1 MKVLMF
7 GWEFPPHIS
16 GGLGTACFGLTKEL
30 SKLDVEITFVVPKLK
45 GELSDAPVRL
55 VGAKDILNSGKIDN
69 TQNHVANTASS
80 HLLKYIKINSSLRP
94 YQNVEEY
101 KNYVETIKGE
111 DGSLQVKQNK
121 SNLIDFSGD
130 YGPDLMSEV
139 VRYSWAGRELAQK
152 EQFDVIHAHEWMTFL
167 AGIEAKKISN
177 KPLVVHIH
185 ATEFDRSGENPN
197 RDIYHLEKY
206 GMEMADKVIA
216 VSKRTKNIIVHKYN
230 IDPDKIE
237 VVYNAVEKDD
247 LSQITQL
254 GRARA
259 SREKIVLFLGRIT
272 MQKGPEYFLE
282 AASNVLTQM
291 PDVRFVMA
299 GSGDM
304 ARKMVEKMATLRMV
318 DRFHFT
324 GFLKAPER
332 ERLFAM
338 SDLYIMPSVS
348 EPFGI
353 TPLEAMKHGIPVI
366 VSKQSGIAEILDN
379 VVKVDF
385 WDVPKLSQSIIDILN
400 RPHLTDSMR
409 ENNRRT
415 LESISWEHSACHVI
429 DLYNQVIRL

>member
-30 SKLDVEITFVVPKLK
+30 SKMDVEITFVVPRIKAENAK
-45 GELSDAPVRL
+45 APVRL
-55 VGAKDILNSGKIDN
+55 IGAKDVLSSTSVNEIEEQCKK
-69 TQNHVANTASS
+69 AASS

-94 YQNVEEY
+94 YHNVEEY
-101 KNYVETIKGE
+101 KDYVEQIKSE
-111 DGSLQVKQNK
+111 DGSVQVRCR
-121 SNLIDFSGD
+121 SALVDLSGD

-139 VRYSWAGRELAQK
+139 VRYSWAGRELGQR

-167 AGIEAKKISN
+167 AGIEAKKVSG

-185 ATEFDRSGENPN
+185 ATEFDRAGENPN
-197 RDIYHLEKY
+197 RDIYNLEKY

-230 IDPDKIE
+230 IDPEKIE
-237 VVYNAVEKDD
+237 VVYNAVDKDD
-247 LSQITQL
+247 ATQITQL
-254 GRARA
+254 GRAHA

-282 AASNVLTQM
+282 AASNVLTKM
-291 PDVRFVMA
+291 PNVRFVMA

-304 ARKMVEKMATLRMV
+304 ARKMVEKMATMRMI

-353 TPLEAMKHGIPVI
+353 TPLEAMKHGVPVI
-366 VSKQSGIAEILDN
+366 VSKQSGIAEILEN

-385 WDVPKLSQSIIDILN
+385 WDVPKLSSSIIDILS
-400 RPHLTDSMR
+400 RPNLSMNMR
-409 ENNRRT
+409 ENSRRT
-415 LESISWEHSACHVI
+415 LESISWEHSASHVV
-429 DLYNQVIRL
+429 DLYNQLIRL